1 VIALVFYILTTF
13 YYYQNRLLMDGE
25 THFIARILM
34 FIRAVLARRINPSF
48 LMRWC
53 GKGLLLENIYI

>member
-1 VIALVFYILTTF
+1 
-13 YYYQNRLLMDGE
+13 MDGE

-34 FIRAVLARRINPSF
+34 FIRAVLARRISPSF

-53 GKGLLLENIYI
+53 GKGLLVKNIYIEFGLI